1 MPRRPPTPRRVVSVT
16 MTEDLHQ
23 RLLQRCAELDKP
35 LTVFAREAIAKA
47 LDAAD

>member
-1 MPRRPPTPRRVVSVT
+1 

-47 LDAAD
+47 LGAAD